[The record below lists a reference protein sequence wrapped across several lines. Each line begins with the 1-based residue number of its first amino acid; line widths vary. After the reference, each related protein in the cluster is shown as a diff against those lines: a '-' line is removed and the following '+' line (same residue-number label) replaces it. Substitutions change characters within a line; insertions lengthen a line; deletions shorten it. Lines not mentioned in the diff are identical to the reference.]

1 MTHAT
6 PDVLALLALGEEVDA
21 TDARHIPTCAECRTE
36 LAELQHVIG
45 VGRSTTEQDVLV
57 PPSPAVWDR
66 IRAEVQTSG
75 SVTVLPG
82 RSEGALRPDRPR
94 RRWTTV
100 ALAAALALIVGL
112 GAGFGLGRVLA
123 PKTASATST
132 TLNALPRWPG
142 ANGTA
147 SVETDAQ
154 GGRTLV
160 VTVEVPP
167 TAAVD
172 GQMEVWLSDSRAQ
185 DMTAMGFMS
194 GSSGRFPIPA
204 SMDLRT
210 HPLVDVSLEPR
221 NDPDP
226 AHSDISVVRG
236 RLPV

>member
-1 MTHAT
+1 MTHST

-21 TDARHIPTCAECRTE
+21 ADARHIPICGQCRTE
-36 LAELQHVIG
+36 LAELQHVVT

-66 IRAEVQTSG
+66 ISAEVQTSG
-75 SVTVLPG
+75 SAAVRPRRT
-82 RSEGALRPDRPR
+82 EHALRPDRAR

-100 ALAAALALIVGL
+100 ALAAALALVVGL
-112 GAGFGLGRVLA
+112 GAGFGISRVLT
-123 PKTASATST
+123 PKAASAGPT

-154 GGRTLV
+154 GGRTLM
-160 VTVEVPP
+160 VTVELPP
-167 TAAVD
+167 TVSVD
-172 GQMEVWLSDSRAQ
+172 GRMEVWLSDSQAL

-194 GSSGRFPIPA
+194 GSTGRFPIPA
-204 SMDLRT
+204 SIDLKT

-226 AHSDISVVRG
+226 AHSDVSVVRG
-236 RLPV
+236 RLTI